1 VHLPA
6 GGSGVGEGNVTSN
19 LVLCLTATTAVIVV
33 LQLLIT
39 AAVIQADGGGVP
51 DLNKMLYYS

>member
-1 VHLPA
+1 MHPPA
-6 GGSGVGEGNVTSN
+6 DGSGVGEGNVTST
-19 LVLCLTATTAVIVV
+19 LVLRLTATTAVIVV

-51 DLNKMLYYS
+51 DLNKMLYCS